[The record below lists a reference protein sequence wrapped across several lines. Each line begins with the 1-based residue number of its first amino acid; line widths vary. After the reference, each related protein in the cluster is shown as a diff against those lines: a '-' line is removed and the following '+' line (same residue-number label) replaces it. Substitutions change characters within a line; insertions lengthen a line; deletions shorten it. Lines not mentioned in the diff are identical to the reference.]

1 MAAVKIGCYDPTP
14 PGRDVAAAPT
24 AWRIPVAVRSRR
36 HTRHASTGGSSV
48 FSLLGVLGITVV
60 LFLVVAL
67 SARLIL
73 GR

>member
-1 MAAVKIGCYDPTP
+1 MAAAKIGCYDPTP
-14 PGRDVAAAPT
+14 PGRRGVRGGPHPGFGASAP
-24 AWRIPVAVRSRR
+24 AHP
-36 HTRHASTGGSSV
+36 HASTGGSSV
-48 FSLLGVLGITVV
+48 FSLLGVLGITVI